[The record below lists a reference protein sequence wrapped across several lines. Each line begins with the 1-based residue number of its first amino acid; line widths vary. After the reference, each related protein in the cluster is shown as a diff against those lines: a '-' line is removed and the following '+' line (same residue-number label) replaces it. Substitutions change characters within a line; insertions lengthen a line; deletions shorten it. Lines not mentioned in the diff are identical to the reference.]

1 MKRLYTHR
9 LLLRLVAAAI
19 VCLPLSYADDAKDDA
34 PAGKEESALPEEG
47 SKEWKQKRNFAIQ
60 KHSGQEFKDFKA
72 VVNLYKKA
80 KNDRD
85 IKRLNKM
92 MQDTIKKYS
101 PLYDDGKPVV
111 INGFPITVDD
121 LEKAHIK
128 LGSQRR
134 KMYKDILETAR
145 RKSNSSAM
153 GTPAGDDA
161 GPSINEADINK
172 IKGYIRIH
180 QEDYADKEDAK
191 CRDMNSKF

>member
-1 MKRLYTHR
+1 
-9 LLLRLVAAAI
+9 
-19 VCLPLSYADDAKDDA
+19 
-34 PAGKEESALPEEG
+34 
-47 SKEWKQKRNFAIQ
+47 
-60 KHSGQEFKDFKA
+60 
-72 VVNLYKKA
+72 
-80 KNDRD
+80 
-85 IKRLNKM
+85 M

-191 CRDMNSKF
+191 YGDMGSNF